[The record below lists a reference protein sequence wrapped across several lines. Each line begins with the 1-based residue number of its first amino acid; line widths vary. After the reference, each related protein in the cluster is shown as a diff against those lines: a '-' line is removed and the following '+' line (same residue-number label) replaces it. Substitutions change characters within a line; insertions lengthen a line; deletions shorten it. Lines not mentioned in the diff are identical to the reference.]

1 MRNNQPVIDHEILF
15 PQDPDAKIISV
26 TDTHGIITDI
36 NQTFIDM
43 CGFTRE
49 ELIGQPHNI
58 IRHPD
63 MPSEVFKLMWD
74 TLKAGKPFMGIIK
87 NRCKDGSF
95 YWVNAFIIPI
105 YKYGKIIG
113 YESVRTRA
121 TKEEIENA
129 TNVYRKIKQQKA
141 IKLSSDNKLNYLLGT
156 ICTALFALT
165 LYLPSILTVL
175 IFALVMAF
183 SSFVM
188 VQKPKQYI
196 QGLITELNPQLDPVS
211 LAVYAGGKGLIK
223 QAQFAR
229 KLQDKYVDTIL
240 TRVKEASLRLED
252 IANYNLENAE
262 GSNQD
267 MIDKSNQTKNVVRN
281 MQHVTDTMIAMMEE
295 LTNSVSK
302 TTENTDQTV
311 QLMQEG
317 KVISENTL
325 ESISVLDDKVKNIA
339 TSIENLSSKVGDI
352 SQASDLI
359 SQVAEQTNLLAL
371 NASIEAARA
380 GEAGKGFAVVA
391 DEVRALSLNT
401 HKSTDNIH
409 NLIQEFIEKAKEASD
424 MAQLGL
430 EAAKSGVEEVGKNN
444 DNMQNVLQAIDV
456 IKQTADSMLAAIES
470 QNQTAKEVAGQVS
483 QLLSLSDESVD
494 ITSKTHD
501 DMLKLKD
508 ETNDVVEMITRFNKQ
523 QK

>member
-1 MRNNQPVIDHEILF
+1 
-15 PQDPDAKIISV
+15 
-26 TDTHGIITDI
+26 
-36 NQTFIDM
+36 
-43 CGFTRE
+43 
-49 ELIGQPHNI
+49 
-58 IRHPD
+58 
-63 MPSEVFKLMWD
+63 
-74 TLKAGKPFMGIIK
+74 
-87 NRCKDGSF
+87 
-95 YWVNAFIIPI
+95 
-105 YKYGKIIG
+105 
-113 YESVRTRA
+113 
-121 TKEEIENA
+121 
-129 TNVYRKIKQQKA
+129 
-141 IKLSSDNKLNYLLGT
+141 
-156 ICTALFALT
+156 
-165 LYLPSILTVL
+165 
-175 IFALVMAF
+175 
-183 SSFVM
+183 
-188 VQKPKQYI
+188 
-196 QGLITELNPQLDPVS
+196 
-211 LAVYAGGKGLIK
+211 
-223 QAQFAR
+223 
-229 KLQDKYVDTIL
+229 
-240 TRVKEASLRLED
+240 
-252 IANYNLENAE
+252 
-262 GSNQD
+262 

-409 NLIQEFIEKAKEASD
+409 NLIQEFIEKAKDASD

-494 ITSKTHD
+494 ITSKTQD

>member
-1 MRNNQPVIDHEILF
+1 
-15 PQDPDAKIISV
+15 
-26 TDTHGIITDI
+26 
-36 NQTFIDM
+36 
-43 CGFTRE
+43 
-49 ELIGQPHNI
+49 
-58 IRHPD
+58 
-63 MPSEVFKLMWD
+63 
-74 TLKAGKPFMGIIK
+74 
-87 NRCKDGSF
+87 
-95 YWVNAFIIPI
+95 
-105 YKYGKIIG
+105 
-113 YESVRTRA
+113 
-121 TKEEIENA
+121 
-129 TNVYRKIKQQKA
+129 
-141 IKLSSDNKLNYLLGT
+141 
-156 ICTALFALT
+156 
-165 LYLPSILTVL
+165 
-175 IFALVMAF
+175 MAF

>member
-74 TLKAGKPFMGIIK
+74 TLKAGKPFMGIVK

-121 TKEEIENA
+121 TKEEIANA

-196 QGLITELNPQLDPVS
+196 QSLITELNPQLDPVS

-223 QAQFAR
+223 QAKFAR

-359 SQVAEQTNLLAL
+359 SQVAEQTN
-371 NASIEAARA
+371 
-380 GEAGKGFAVVA
+380 
-391 DEVRALSLNT
+391 
-401 HKSTDNIH
+401 
-409 NLIQEFIEKAKEASD
+409 
-424 MAQLGL
+424 
-430 EAAKSGVEEVGKNN
+430 
-444 DNMQNVLQAIDV
+444 
-456 IKQTADSMLAAIES
+456 
-470 QNQTAKEVAGQVS
+470 
-483 QLLSLSDESVD
+483 
-494 ITSKTHD
+494 
-501 DMLKLKD
+501 
-508 ETNDVVEMITRFNKQ
+508 
-523 QK
+523 